1 MIKQAIPTHW
11 AKLSLA
17 SKILIGLG
25 LGILTGLFFGEPSA
39 VLQVVANAYIRLMQM
54 TVIPYVAVALIAGLG
69 QLDLYQARVLALRGG
84 TLLLIFW
91 AISFVIIFLMPL
103 TFPEWHSGSF
113 FSNTLVE
120 PRKSFD
126 FAELY
131 IPANPFHALANS
143 IVPAVVLFSAAV
155 GIALIGIENK
165 ATLID
170 GLQIFLRALSR
181 VTKFVVELTPLG
193 VFAIGAVAAGTMT
206 MEDFA
211 RLQVYFVVFIAAAL
225 LLTFW
230 ILPALIATVTPFKYK
245 DILGVSK
252 DALLTAFVTHNL
264 FIVIPILIEHSK
276 RLMEK
281 YQVQTT
287 DSDSLVEV
295 IIPVTFNFPTIGKLL
310 SLLFVP
316 FAAWLA
322 GSPLELHRYP
332 GFFLTGVITYFA
344 KAQTA
349 LPFLMDQLEIPQD
362 LFQLYIPTA
371 IINGKFDTLLAAM
384 NLLAFSVI
392 GTGALTGYL
401 SIKPGKILRY
411 LITTALA
418 LVVTVVGTGFFLGA
432 VVDTTYRKDKAL
444 RQMKLL
450 YQPVAMTLHKD
461 RSSRAAVSEEQ
472 PVLTLAKIKERGV
485 LTVGYDADRF
495 PFTFLDDAGN
505 LVGFDVDMANLLAR
519 DLGVR
524 LEFVPAT
531 RESLSEELR
540 KGTFDVMPSIPYLP
554 HFLTGMELSA
564 PYIKGTAAFVMED
577 HRRHDFA
584 TLESIQR
591 LPQLSVGVLLT
602 PETVEETLKEYLPD
616 ARINLVFL
624 DSPWDFFEKKLSG
637 IDALLA
643 SAEVGTAWTLLYPEY
658 VVVVPKPRFWRGPMG
673 FAVAKGNLEFSEFL
687 DKWVAA
693 HEARGSIQRAYNHW
707 ILGQGAEQKGQRW
720 SIIRNVLNW
729 ID

>member
-143 IVPAVVLFSAAV
+143 IVPV
-155 GIALIGIENK
+155 
-165 ATLID
+165 
-170 GLQIFLRALSR
+170 
-181 VTKFVVELTPLG
+181 
-193 VFAIGAVAAGTMT
+193 
-206 MEDFA
+206 EDFA
-211 RLQVYFVVFIAAAL
+211 RLQVYFVIFIAAAL

-554 HFLTGMELSA
+554 HFLTAMELSA

-591 LPQLSVGVLLT
+591 LPQLSVGVLFT

-693 HEARGSIQRAYNHW
+693 HQARGSIQRAYNHW
-707 ILGQGAEQKGQRW
+707 ILGKGAEQKGRRW

-729 ID
+729 VD